1 MHGLV
6 NSMPFLSMQT
16 LIAVVVFNLKASIYI
31 GVPVD
36 SIYMT
41 ALIICFSI
49 PLSVLIKGNL
59 YMEYFICQR
68 LVFFNH
74 TIQYIPFF
82 KTNNIK
88 RVEHNARCI
97 MLDYLKD
104 FFLVFITK
112 LKKGYSCINLY
123 QIKRGFIKVYQSI
136 G

>member
-74 TIQYIPFF
+74 TIRYIPFF

-104 FFLVFITK
+104 FFSTL
-112 LKKGYSCINLY
+112 S
-123 QIKRGFIKVYQSI
+123 QS
-136 G
+136 